1 MHNVYP
7 LLKYTD
13 FPNIYREKLETLQI
27 NLGYKCNQS
36 CVHCHVNASPKRKEQ
51 MSKEVMDTI
60 LKFIDGN
67 KIKNIDLTGGA
78 PELNINFKYFV
89 SELVTR
95 GCHVID
101 RCNLTILLENGQEN
115 LADFLCE
122 NEVEIIASLPCYI
135 EENVDKQRGKNVFKQ
150 SILALQLLNKLGYG
164 TNKKL
169 ILNLVYNPQGPVL
182 PPSQKQLSSDYVK
195 FLGQK
200 YGIIFNN
207 LYTITNMPI
216 ARFGSTLIS
225 KNQFD
230 DYMSL
235 LKSSFQKNNLRNV
248 MCKTLLSIDYEGNVY
263 DCDFNQMLEIG
274 ISGTKKNIKDII
286 NVDKG
291 HKISVGEHCYGCTAG
306 AGSSCGGSLIE

>member
-60 LKFIDGN
+60 LKFIDSN

-230 DYMSL
+230 DYRFDCVTKCL
-235 LKSSFQKNNLRNV
+235 IIGNYDLF
-248 MCKTLLSIDYEGNVY
+248 ID
-263 DCDFNQMLEIG
+263 FL
-274 ISGTKKNIKDII
+274 
-286 NVDKG
+286 
-291 HKISVGEHCYGCTAG
+291 
-306 AGSSCGGSLIE
+306 